1 MFEEMSGI
9 ERDEDF
15 RFLHGLLKD
24 RRLHLLLKVHERL
37 RLFEDRRPVPVQAD
51 TQALLC
57 DLLEKLQASE
67 DPDTTELLRLLSRPH
82 VKALLSVLETVSQ
95 KDYAPRLP
103 PLPAC
108 SGEEEDSVKI
118 VSLVKSQ
125 EPLGATIRRSD
136 STGAIVVARI
146 MRGGAADKSGLI
158 HEGDELREVNGISLE
173 DKQPEE
179 VVPILAQSQGA
190 VTFKVIPGSQEGL
203 SANENKVF
211 VRCLFD
217 YEPLGDPAIPCREAG
232 LAFKKGDILEIL
244 SQQDDNW
251 WQARRH
257 ANGNSRAGLIPSRQL
272 QQRRVAL
279 QRPLALFQPHRL
291 HTHSGPEGH
300 RGKVKV
306 EVTALAKGHVCLS
319 RRVQLPGEE
328 DADYRAITGIHIA
341 GLRRSF
347 RLSRKAGQSQAG
359 RTSRDPGTQTKDAQ
373 DAQDTQAQ
381 TPTYLEVVPYLKA
394 PHDPHRLVL
403 LVGPSGVGVSELKR
417 RILISDPERYSVT
430 VPHTTRKRRSQERD
444 GVDYHFV
451 SRETF
456 EKAILDHRFIE
467 YGQHKGNY
475 YGLSVSSVH
484 QVLVMG
490 KVCLLDVQPQ
500 TILRLYTA
508 EQKPFVVFVKPPA
521 LEELRL
527 TRRRA
532 KLLSDLDTPRTFSEE
547 DFQDMIGSAVTM
559 ETQYGHLFEKVVVNG
574 DVAMAFTELRVELGK
589 MGKENQWIPVGWNRT

>member
-1 MFEEMSGI
+1 MCEEMSGI

-24 RRLHLLLKVHERL
+24 RKLHLLLKVHERL

-67 DPDTTELLRLLSRPH
+67 DPDTIELLRLLSRPH

-103 PLPAC
+103 PLPAF

-257 ANGNSRAGLIPSRQL
+257 ADGNSWAGLIPSRQL

-291 HTHSGPEGH
+291 HTHS
-300 RGKVKV
+300 
-306 EVTALAKGHVCLS
+306 
-319 RRVQLPGEE
+319 GEE

-359 RTSRDPGTQTKDAQ
+359 RTSHDPGTQTKDAQ

-532 KLLSDLDTPRTFSEE
+532 KLLSDLDTHRTFSEE